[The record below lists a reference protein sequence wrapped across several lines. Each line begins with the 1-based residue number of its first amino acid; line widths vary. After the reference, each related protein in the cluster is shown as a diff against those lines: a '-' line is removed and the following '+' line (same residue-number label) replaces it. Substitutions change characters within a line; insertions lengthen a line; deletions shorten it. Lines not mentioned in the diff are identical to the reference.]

1 MNHLEENKQRKNKVI
16 ELLRE
21 TAEYYQNSIDDQS
34 QASAFSKLADE
45 TESGKFAITVVG
57 EYSAGKSTF
66 LNALMKERYLPAYTG
81 EATATVNFLRSV
93 SESPTGKQMI
103 RINYRDGKQET
114 DNDVSLETIQKYVC
128 TRGINV
134 AKNISSVEV
143 FLDSPFLNDGVTL
156 VDSPGLNGIK
166 ESHEDIT
173 MQQIKE
179 SHAVIYMFRSNQP
192 GSKSDFGFL
201 SNLLKSCNTL
211 FYVLNRIDEIK
222 KSEGETAETVT
233 SYLKEQCRKMLPNA
247 RIPKIWPVAAYP
259 ALVARSKEPMDYNGK
274 EQHTDTEKAKYL
286 ADSRI
291 EKFEERLM
299 RFLTQGEKN
308 RKALVEPLNKIKTI
322 LEDQAHTLESEI
334 AILSQET
341 NSEEVSK
348 QIEAIESELNEINER
363 INKGKSSLKTKI
375 NKILSNTTN
384 AIKSETKE
392 IRDNYLNKIDPVA
405 VFEDLA
411 RDYQRYMRKI
421 VDEYQSVY
429 ENAMQSVNNE
439 FTQLLLEEYGEYID
453 KIEQHLN
460 ENSKSDTSLSLP
472 RISIDFTQYE
482 TDVNIDEFIQRK
494 KELREELSQIEDKTD
509 DIEEQIIRLDAQEQ
523 AYERLK
529 EEKKAIIADRDK
541 RLAALGIRPDAITR
555 TETEYERKWQWFL
568 LPIFGHGKLMPV
580 TKTYIDRSDQE
591 AYDKRLKEIEERY
604 TSELDEINA
613 QLKQYPPSSQ
623 GYKSQLAKL
632 ELKNK
637 EKKDEIDAL
646 NNEMKAVIDKARE
659 NNMKRA
665 KRDLEDALDDFDKK
679 GRDEIIKQLQKQEK
693 AMRNT
698 AEFILRT
705 TLEDTL
711 AKKQQERNTLRET
724 LEGDVAQRAKSIEQK
739 NQQKDDA
746 LQIAKRAETLLS
758 EIESEKTDVIET
770 ETA

>member
-1 MNHLEENKQRKNKVI
+1 MNHLEENKLRKKKVI
-16 ELLRE
+16 DLLRE
-21 TAEYYQNSIDDQS
+21 TAEYYQKSIDNQS

-274 EQHTDTEKAKYL
+274 EQHTDAEKAKYL

-308 RKALVEPLNKIKTI
+308 RKALVVPLNKIKTI
-322 LEDQAHTLESEI
+322 LEDQAHTLESDI

-384 AIKSETKE
+384 AIKGETKE

-405 VFEDLA
+405 VFEELA

-421 VDEYQSVY
+421 VDEYQAVY

-494 KELREELSQIEDKTD
+494 KELREELSKIEDKTD
-509 DIEEQIIRLDAQEQ
+509 DIEEQIIRLDAQEK

-529 EEKKAIIADRDK
+529 VERKEIIAERDR
-541 RLAALGIRPDAITR
+541 RLAALGIRPEAIER
-555 TETEYERKWQWFL
+555 TETVYERRWKFFL
-568 LPIFGHGKLMPV
+568 FIPISSSVQPE
-580 TKTYIDRSDQE
+580 TRSYIDKSNQE
-591 AYDKRLKEIEERY
+591 TYDKRRIEIEDSY
-604 TSELDEINA
+604 ASELDEINA

-623 GYKSQLAKL
+623 GYKSQLAKI
-632 ELKNK
+632 ERKRK
-637 EKKDEIDAL
+637 EKEDAIAAL
-646 NNEMKAVIDKARE
+646 NDEMKAVIDKARE

-679 GRDEIIKQLQKQEK
+679 GRDEIIKQLKEQEK